1 VRERSPDLEPVSRA
15 AAARRP
21 RQATTNGFVD
31 RATVIRT
38 AAELADR
45 DGWRALTMS
54 QVAKELDR
62 HVSSLYAHVDSLA
75 DLQREVGLLGL
86 DELADAV
93 WRAVLGKVR
102 ADALAAIADVYVD
115 YARRHP
121 GRGVAMREADQSDP
135 EVVARGLRLAE
146 PIWATF
152 RSFGVDEDHVL
163 AAHHVFSATVLG
175 LAQRP
180 DLDDLPQAVALFV
193 LALESGQWPV
203 RA

>member
-1 VRERSPDLEPVSRA
+1 MTRA
-15 AAARRP
+15 ATTRRP
-21 RQATTNGFVD
+21 RGRAPTNGFVD

-62 HVSSLYAHVDSLA
+62 HVSSLYAHVDSLD
-75 DLQREVGLLGL
+75 DLRREVGLLGL

-115 YARRHP
+115 YASRHP
-121 GRGVAMREADQSDP
+121 GRGAAMRESDQSDP
-135 EVVARGLRLAE
+135 EVVARGRRLAE

-152 RSFGVDEDHVL
+152 RSFGVDEDQL
-163 AAHHVFSATVLG
+163 LTAHHVFSATVLG
-175 LAQRP
+175 FAQRGNH
-180 DLDDLPQAVALFV
+180 DDLPQAVALFV
-193 LALESGQWPV
+193 LALDSGEWPV
-203 RA
+203 PS

>member
-1 VRERSPDLEPVSRA
+1 VSTGPA
-15 AAARRP
+15 TARRV
-21 RQATTNGFVD
+21 RARASSSGFVD
-31 RATVIRT
+31 RETVIRT

-62 HVSSLYAHVDSLA
+62 HVSTLYAHVDSLA

-102 ADALAAIADVYVD
+102 GDALAAIAEVYVD

-135 EVVARGLRLAE
+135 DVVARGLRLAE

-152 RSFGVDEDHVL
+152 RSFGVDEDRVL
-163 AAHHVFSATVLG
+163 TAHHVFSATILG
-175 LAQRP
+175 LAPRP
-180 DLDDLPQAVALFV
+180 DRDDLPQAVALFV

-203 RA
+203 PS